1 MMRRLTTPKSRKTE
15 SADNSRRSFVWKLG
29 AGASAVL
36 ASVAGTV
43 RAETPTADTSEADTA
58 TSRVALLEEEKVLRQ
73 LHQRFEQAMDKGM
86 PEDVIGMFADDA
98 EVVFNGGVFSQRT
111 NGVSRLY
118 GERFP
123 SGKTGGRME
132 PAPGFE
138 VAADQQRDSVD
149 VSLDL
154 RSATAVF
161 PYSIQ
166 VGMPFETET
175 SLAAMA
181 RLHGEG
187 VRTWWEGGAYKVT
200 YRKDDAGSWK
210 IGRLEYD
217 TQSRADWRSGRS
229 YAQPIAVA
237 GFSTRFPVDQQGPDD
252 LV

>member
-1 MMRRLTTPKSRKTE
+1 MTRHL
-15 SADNSRRSFVWKLG
+15 NSRRSFVWKLG

-36 ASVAGTV
+36 ASVAGT
-43 RAETPTADTSEADTA
+43 AGAKMPKAHTPDADDPSL
-58 TSRVALLEEEKVLRQ
+58 RVALLEEERLLRR
-73 LHQRFEQAMDKGM
+73 LHQAFEHAMDKGLH
-86 PEDVIGMFADDA
+86 EEVIGMFADDA
-98 EVVFNGGVFSQRT
+98 EVVFNGGVFRQRSK
-111 NGVSRLY
+111 GVSRLY
-118 GERFP
+118 LERFP
-123 SGKTGGRME
+123 SGKTGGRMV

-138 VAADQQRDSVD
+138 LAADQQRDSVE
-149 VSLDL
+149 VSPDL

-187 VRTWWEGGAYKVT
+187 VRTWWEGGAYRVT
-200 YRKDDAGSWK
+200 YRKDVAGSWK

-229 YAQPIAVA
+229 YAQPISVTR
-237 GFSTRFPVDQQGPDD
+237 FSTRFPADQQGPDD

>member
-1 MMRRLTTPKSRKTE
+1 MMRHLTSLKSRTTE

-36 ASVAGTV
+36 ASVAGTA
-43 RAETPTADTSEADTA
+43 RAETPKADNAPL
-58 TSRVALLEEEKVLRQ
+58 RVALLEEEKVLRT
-73 LHQRFEQAMDKGM
+73 LHHGFEQAMDKGRH
-86 PEDVIGMFADDA
+86 EEVIAMFADDA
-98 EVVFNGGVFSQRT
+98 EVVFNGGVFRQRSK
-111 NGVSRLY
+111 GVSRLY
-118 GERFP
+118 RERFP
-123 SGKTGGRME
+123 SGKTGARME

-138 VAADQQRDSVD
+138 LPADQQTDSVD
-149 VSLDL
+149 VSPDL

-166 VGMPFETET
+166 VGVPFETET

-187 VRTWWEGGAYKVT
+187 VRTWWEGGVYKVT
-200 YRKDDAGSWK
+200 YRKDAAGSWK

-229 YAQPIAVA
+229 YAQPMSVA
-237 GFSTRFPVDQQGPDD
+237 RLSTRFPADQQGPDD
-252 LV
+252 LA